1 LNVFHYSAWRTAY
14 EKAIEIGC
22 NTELRDAL
30 VFPVWCCSNESVDAI
45 ADWTS
50 ATLISFEDESY
61 ELYENTSLG
70 GTVVLARVEQARLGF
85 IVLSR
90 SYAPDIKLP
99 YRNKHYA
106 ALESRRIEHVTAIEQ
121 VTAAEPAPMPQ
132 REVPA
137 FSTDA
142 EPAILLAAI
151 ATDLASRA
159 RRATEKLRIFP

>member
-1 LNVFHYSAWRTAY
+1 LNVFHYSAWRAAY
-14 EKAIEIGC
+14 DKAVEIGC

-30 VFPVWCCSNESVDAI
+30 VLPIWYCSNESEEAV

-50 ATLISFEDESY
+50 ATLVSFEDESY
-61 ELYENTSLG
+61 DLYENTSLG
-70 GTVVLARVEQARLGF
+70 GTVALARVEEARLGF

-106 ALESRRIEHVTAIEQ
+106 AVESRRIEHVTAIDQ
-121 VTAAEPAPMPQ
+121 VISAEPAPRPQ

-142 EPAILLAAI
+142 EPALLLAAI
-151 ATDLASRA
+151 APDLAGRM